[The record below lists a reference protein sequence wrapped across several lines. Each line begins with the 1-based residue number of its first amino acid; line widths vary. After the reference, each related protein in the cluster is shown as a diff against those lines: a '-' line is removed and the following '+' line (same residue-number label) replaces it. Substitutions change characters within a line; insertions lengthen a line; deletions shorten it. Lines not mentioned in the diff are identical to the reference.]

1 MQDTHF
7 KPHVYW
13 YTLFKNKLINISIL
27 EYAKPLPG
35 TFLFVAPENFREML
49 PSGKV
54 KDPEISSDDE
64 DVETCLRYIQWD
76 TENSGI
82 AEVDL

>member
-1 MQDTHF
+1 
-7 KPHVYW
+7 
-13 YTLFKNKLINISIL
+13 
-27 EYAKPLPG
+27 
-35 TFLFVAPENFREML
+35 ML

-76 TENSGI
+76 TENSGRGSRPLNSSYK
-82 AEVDL
+82 ARNA